1 MLTSESVNRIAEVQ
15 RRLQEAGVVDFKF
28 FKTPDYKMLDVNAQV
43 GNICSVLE
51 AMLDKE
57 WDKAPPFNDSVRGIC
72 GDSQRGLPVGSSPT
86 ENRLSPIARC
96 GGEPNG
102 DHYERNEK
110 GGTSAS

>member
-1 MLTSESVNRIAEVQ
+1 MLTTESVNRIAEVQ

-57 WDKAPPFNDSVRGIC
+57 FDKAPPFNDSVRGIC
-72 GDSQRGLPVGSSPT
+72 GDSVRGRPEGSSP
-86 ENRLSPIARC
+86 R
-96 GGEPNG
+96 
-102 DHYERNEK
+102 
-110 GGTSAS
+110 